1 MPGDGGA
8 GIPCRTAVPIG
19 WTTEEQQKNNRRPT
33 KSSLAARVWGL
44 RAASG
49 FVVPCRG
56 TYMTSFGMYE
66 RQNEHMLIIELARII
81 QADREREIE
90 ARLRQKRILRST
102 ETPDTTRRQSPSIR
116 PTQRPASTAAASR

>member
-19 WTTEEQQKNNRRPT
+19 RTTEEQQKNNRRST

-49 FVVPCRG
+49 FVGSSRG
-56 TYMTSFGMYE
+56 IYMTSFGMYE
-66 RQNEHMLIIELARII
+66 RQNEHMLNIELARII
-81 QADREREIE
+81 QSDREREIE
-90 ARLRQKRILRST
+90 AGLRHQRILRSMKT
-102 ETPDTTRRQSPSIR
+102 SDTTRRHSPSAR
-116 PTQRPASTAAASR
+116 PTQRPASTAAVSR